1 MPLGRRP
8 GLGHFGCPTSLFLAI
23 LAAMDSSHTT
33 RCDARPSLTLLL
45 VGRHAPKRRT
55 AVPSRYRSVTVAAA
69 VLAVAAA
76 LAASA
81 GGMPPGPAEPED
93 RTSPAAGPEVS
104 PQEEQQPAE
113 SFVIAEGQVTDHIGA
128 GQEGVTVTVRRK
140 PEADREG
147 ELIATTT
154 TDAFGD
160 FTVTAPE
167 PVRGDVVITFTKPDY
182 VPLIRELP
190 IGEDDEFPPFL
201 AETLEGSLQLTGRVI
216 DAVTKQP
223 LPGASVKLTSMYK
236 DWHAAADNDGH
247 FTIKGVFPGAG
258 ELIVEAKRYGRQRQP
273 VPRLEEATEHVVSLK
288 PERIV
293 NIKTL
298 DEDGQPIAGVTVECY
313 DQQRDDFRT
322 AVTDKTGSLTLR
334 GLHFDTAELNLR
346 LPHEDY
352 VSSEGFDH
360 DGVTPVHEAEST
372 HEVVMV
378 RAGRISGLVT
388 DSKTGDPLNG
398 ARVMTG
404 EGYLDASPRD
414 WSDDRGRY
422 TIHGVRSGAKI
433 VTVHLSGYAPE
444 LAAVQVKAGET
455 SRLDVQL
462 RPGAVL
468 TGLVKSESGEPVAGA
483 YVETGRWRGHDSLGL
498 RAVTGKDGRF
508 VIDNAPHDEFEITV
522 HALRI
527 SRVTATVKAGSTT
540 PVEITLPGAPAGA
553 GRPAAAKFKVGEPV
567 PDFEMTTLAGKTVS
581 LASLKGKT
589 ILLDF
594 WATWCGPCVV
604 DVPHFLK
611 VHERFGGRGDFV
623 MISVSLDWDEKLL
636 RKFVEEHKMTWHQV
650 FGETSG
656 AQAAADRYGVGAIPA
671 VFLTGPDGKLIASD
685 LLGEGI
691 VSSVE
696 DALKDE

>member
-1 MPLGRRP
+1 MD
-8 GLGHFGCPTSLFLAI
+8 TSRTA
-23 LAAMDSSHTT
+23 
-33 RCDARPSLTLLL
+33 RCDARASLTLRL
-45 VGRHAPKRRT
+45 VGRHAPKRWT
-55 AVPSRYRSVTVAAA
+55 AVPSRYRSVAVPAA
-69 VLAVAAA
+69 VLAVAAG
-76 LAASA
+76 LAAPA
-81 GGMPPGPAEPED
+81 GGMPAEPED
-93 RTSPAAGPEVS
+93 RTSPAAGPEAS
-104 PQEEQQPAE
+104 PQEEQPAE
-113 SFVIAEGQVTDHIGA
+113 SFVIAQGQVTDHIGA

-140 PEADREG
+140 PEANREG

-154 TDAFGD
+154 TDTFGD

-167 PVRGDVVITFTKPDY
+167 PVRGDVVITFNKPDY

-190 IGEDDEFPPFL
+190 IGDDDEFPPFL

-273 VPRLEEATEHVVSLK
+273 VPRLEEATEHVIRVK

-298 DEDGQPIAGVTVECY
+298 DEDGQPIAGVTVECF

-346 LPHEDY
+346 LTHEDY

-360 DGVTPVHEAEST
+360 AVVTPVHEAEST

-422 TIHGVRSGAKI
+422 TIHGVRSGATI
-433 VTVHLSGYAPE
+433 VTVHLSSYAPE
-444 LAAVQVKAGET
+444 LAAVQVKVGET
-455 SRLDVQL
+455 AHLDVRL
-462 RPGAVL
+462 RPGTVL
-468 TGLVKSESGEPVAGA
+468 TGLVKSESGKAVAGA
-483 YVETGRWRGHDSLGL
+483 YVETGRWRGHYSLGL

-527 SRVTATVKAGSTT
+527 SRVTATVKAGSAT
-540 PVEITLPGAPAGA
+540 PVEITLPAAPMGAA
-553 GRPAAAKFKVGEPV
+553 RLAAAKFKVGEPV

-611 VHERFGGRGDFV
+611 VHERFGTRGDFV
-623 MISVSLDWDEKLL
+623 MISVSLDWDEKRL
-636 RKFVEEHKMTWHQV
+636 REFVKKHEMTWHQV

-656 AQAAADRYGVGAIPA
+656 AQLSADRYGVGAVPA

-685 LLGEGI
+685 LLGETI

-696 DALKDE
+696 DALKDDDS